1 MLPFPARTCRIWKLT
16 MKRIKIIDVPLYETD
31 PKVIV
36 EHLTAFLKKIR
47 KDKVASD
54 LIGNDERSAE
64 FDVKDFDIFGDE
76 LSAGVEPT
84 FEDIRRITTR
94 ANKLAKD
101 RVAAAGVSHLKRE
114 EYDRL
119 EPSLAGMQVIM
130 AKDQNW
136 ADEVAAKL
144 HADMPWMGRATEYAW
159 HALRRSAQRGEPV
172 LIRPVILN
180 GPPGIG
186 KSVWARSLAAA
197 LDIPYADVD
206 ATKGGA
212 GMALVGVER
221 GWGTAQAGRPL
232 EVMLAKRLA
241 NPLIVVDEICKA
253 KSVTSTRGT
262 SYSFAD
268 ALLSLLEPATA
279 KAWDCPYFR
288 VRFDMSHI
296 SWVLTSNNVENVSE
310 PVRNR
315 CQVIEIPDVTTAQLQ
330 EFAVKNGLKLEL
342 SEAAVEAVVMAIAQ
356 ASVVAGRRLSLRDVV
371 RMLERAEM
379 LEGRP
384 RLQ

>member
-1 MLPFPARTCRIWKLT
+1 
-16 MKRIKIIDVPLYETD
+16 MKRIKIIDVPRYETD

-36 EHLTAFLKKIR
+36 EHLTEFLKDFR
-47 KDKVASD
+47 KTKLAADH
-54 LIGNDERSAE
+54 IGDDERSAE
-64 FDVKDFDIFGDE
+64 FDVKDFDTFADDLSEGDTI
-76 LSAGVEPT
+76 LYRDS
-84 FEDIRRITTR
+84 RRIAAR

-101 RVAAAGVSHLKRE
+101 RVTAAGVSHLKRE

-119 EPSLAGMQVIM
+119 EPSLEGMQIIM
-130 AKDQNW
+130 AKSQSW
-136 ADEVAAKL
+136 ADEIAAQL
-144 HADMPWMGRATEYAW
+144 HDDMPWMGRATEYAW

-241 NPLIVVDEICKA
+241 NPLIVVDEVCKA

-296 SWVLTSNNVENVSE
+296 SWVLTSNRIENV
-310 PVRNR
+310 PDTVRDR
-315 CQVIEIPDVTTAQLQ
+315 CQVIEIPDVTTGQLQ
-330 EFAVKNGLKLEL
+330 EFAMKKGAEL

-356 ASVVAGRRLSLRDVV
+356 APVVTGRRLSLRDVV

>member
-1 MLPFPARTCRIWKLT
+1 
-16 MKRIKIIDVPLYETD
+16 MKRIKIIDVPHYETD

-36 EHLTAFLKKIR
+36 EQLTTFLKDFR
-47 KDKVASD
+47 KKKLAVD

-64 FDVKDFDIFGDE
+64 FNVQDIDVFADVLSEGDAV
-76 LSAGVEPT
+76 SYR
-84 FEDIRRITTR
+84 DSRRITTR

-119 EPSLAGMQVIM
+119 EPSLQGMQVVM
-130 AKDQNW
+130 AQDQNW
-136 ADEVAAKL
+136 ADELAAKL

-197 LDIPYADVD
+197 LEIPYVDVD

-232 EVMLAKRLA
+232 DVMLSKRLA

-296 SWVLTSNNVENVSE
+296 SWVLTSNNVENVSA

-315 CQVIEIPDVTTAQLQ
+315 CQVIEIPDVTTEQLQ
-330 EFAVKNGLKLEL
+330 EFAVRKGEAFGL
-342 SEAAVEAVVMAIAQ
+342 SEEAVEAVVMAVDQ
-356 ASVVAGRRLSLRDVV
+356 APVVTGRRLSLRDVV

-379 LEGRP
+379 MEGRP

>member
-1 MLPFPARTCRIWKLT
+1 
-16 MKRIKIIDVPLYETD
+16 MKRIKIIDVPHYETD

-36 EHLTAFLKKIR
+36 EQLTDFLKTFLKN
-47 KDKVASD
+47 KLAAD
-54 LIGNDERSAE
+54 LIGEDERSAQ
-64 FDVKDFDIFGDE
+64 FDVADFDVFANE
-76 LSAGVEPT
+76 LSEGDAISNR
-84 FEDIRRITTR
+84 DNRRITAR
-94 ANKLAKD
+94 ANLLAKA

-119 EPSLAGMQVIM
+119 EPSLGGMKVVM
-130 AKDQNW
+130 AQDQNW

-144 HADMPWMGRATEYAW
+144 HTDMPWMGRATEYAW

-186 KSVWARSLAAA
+186 KSVWARSLATA
-197 LDIPYADVD
+197 LELPYADVD
-206 ATKGGA
+206 ATKAGA

-221 GWGTAQAGRPL
+221 GWATAQAGRPL
-232 EVMLAKRLA
+232 EVMLANRLA
-241 NPLIVVDEICKA
+241 TPLIVVDEICKA

-262 SYSFAD
+262 TYAFAD

-296 SWVLTSNNVENVSE
+296 SWILTSNNVENVSE

-315 CQVIEIPDVTTAQLQ
+315 CQVIGIPDVTTAQLQ
-330 EFAVKNGLKLEL
+330 DFALKKGRGLEL
-342 SEAAVEAVVMAIAQ
+342 SEAALDAIVTVIDQ
-356 ASVVAGRRLSLRDVV
+356 APTVTRRRLSLRDVV

>member
-1 MLPFPARTCRIWKLT
+1 
-16 MKRIKIIDVPLYETD
+16 MKRIKIIDVPHYETD

-36 EHLTAFLKKIR
+36 KQLSKFLEDFRKK
-47 KDKVASD
+47 KVALD
-54 LIGNDERSAE
+54 LIGDDERSAE
-64 FDVKDFDIFGDE
+64 FNVSDIEIFGDD
-76 LSAGVEPT
+76 LSDGVELT
-84 FEDIRRITTR
+84 YMDTWRITAR

-144 HADMPWMGRATEYAW
+144 HADMPWMARATEYAW
-159 HALRRSAQRGEPV
+159 HALRRSAQRGEPA

-197 LDIPYADVD
+197 LDVPYADVD

-212 GMALVGVER
+212 GMSLVGVER
-221 GWGTAQAGRPL
+221 GWATAQAGRPL
-232 EVMLAKRLA
+232 DLMLSKRLA
-241 NPLIVVDEICKA
+241 NPLIIVDEVCKA
-253 KSVTSTRGT
+253 RSVTSIKGT
-262 SYSFAD
+262 SYAFAD

-296 SWVLTSNNVENVSE
+296 SWVLTSNSAENVPE
-310 PVRNR
+310 TVRSR
-315 CQVIEIPDVTTAQLQ
+315 CQMIEIPDLKTEQLQ
-330 EFAVKNGLKLEL
+330 EFAVKKGLDFGL
-342 SEAAVEAVVMAIAQ
+342 SEAAVEAVLMAVDQ
-356 ASVVAGRRLSLRDVV
+356 APLITGQRLSLRDVV

>member
-1 MLPFPARTCRIWKLT
+1 
-16 MKRIKIIDVPLYETD
+16 MKRIKIIDVPHYETD

-36 EHLTAFLKKIR
+36 KQLGKFLEDFRKK
-47 KDKVASD
+47 KVAID
-54 LIGNDERSAE
+54 LIGDDERSAE
-64 FDVKDFDIFGDE
+64 FNVSDIEIFGDE
-76 LSAGVEPT
+76 LSDGVELTYRDT
-84 FEDIRRITTR
+84 FRITSR
-94 ANKLAKD
+94 ANKLAKN

-119 EPSLAGMQVIM
+119 EPSLEGMQVIM

-136 ADEVAAKL
+136 ADELAAKL
-144 HADMPWMGRATEYAW
+144 HADMPWMARATEYAW
-159 HALRRSAQRGEPV
+159 HAVRRSAQRGEPV

-241 NPLIVVDEICKA
+241 NPLIVVDEVCKA

-296 SWVLTSNNVENVSE
+296 SWVLTSNTIENVPE

-330 EFAVKNGLKLEL
+330 EFALKKGVLLEL
-342 SEAAVEAVVMAIAQ
+342 SEAAVEAVVIAIAQ
-356 ASVVAGRRLSLRDVV
+356 APVVTGRRLSLRDVV

>member
-1 MLPFPARTCRIWKLT
+1 
-16 MKRIKIIDVPLYETD
+16 MKRLKIIDVHHYETD

-36 EHLTAFLKKIR
+36 EQLTTFLLKIR

-84 FEDIRRITTR
+84 FEDTRRITAR
-94 ANKLAKD
+94 ANKLANN

-130 AKDQNW
+130 AKNQNW

-212 GMALVGVER
+212 GLALVGVER

-253 KSVTSTRGT
+253 KSVTSTGGI

-296 SWVLTSNNVENVSE
+296 SWVLTSNTVENVPE

-315 CQVIEIPDVTTAQLQ
+315 CLVIEIPDLTIEQL
-330 EFAVKNGLKLEL
+330 EAFAVKNGRAIGL
-342 SEAAVEAVVMAIAQ
+342 SEAAIESVVMAISQ
-356 ASVVAGRRLSLRDVV
+356 APVVTGRRLSLRDVV

>member
-1 MLPFPARTCRIWKLT
+1 

-31 PKVIV
+31 PNVIV
-36 EHLTAFLKKIR
+36 EQLTTFLKDFR
-47 KDKVASD
+47 KKKLATD
-54 LIGNDERSAE
+54 LLGDDERSAE
-64 FDVKDFDIFGDE
+64 FNVKDFGAFADDLSEGDAI
-76 LSAGVEPT
+76 SHR
-84 FEDIRRITTR
+84 DSRRITTR

-159 HALRRSAQRGEPV
+159 QALRRSAQRGEPV

-241 NPLIVVDEICKA
+241 NPLILVDEICKA

-342 SEAAVEAVVMAIAQ
+342 SEVAVEAVVMAIAQ